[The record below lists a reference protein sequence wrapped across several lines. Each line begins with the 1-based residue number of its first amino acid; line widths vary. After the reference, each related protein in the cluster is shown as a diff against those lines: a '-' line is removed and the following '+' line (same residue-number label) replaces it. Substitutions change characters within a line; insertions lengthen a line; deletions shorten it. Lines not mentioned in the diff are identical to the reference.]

1 MHTARRLNG
10 LMTANLHGL
19 MCGQREASFLPPCE
33 AKSASAA
40 KRITAVKSHLC
51 IGVAARLNVLRPCW
65 ERNKS

>member
-1 MHTARRLNG
+1 MHTALRLNA
-10 LMTANLHGL
+10 LMMANLHGL
-19 MCGQREASFLPPCE
+19 MCGQREASLLPPCE

-51 IGVAARLNVLRPCW
+51 IGVTVRLNVLRPRC